1 MNDPRRWISLNDSR
15 RPRES
20 IARYAWRRSILRA
33 LDDLAIPRRRPL
45 ERRIVEVKEPVKVER
60 VSIDVALATTQRAG
74 RRSLK

>member
-1 MNDPRRWISLNDSR
+1 MNNPRRWISLNDSR

-20 IARYAWRRSILRA
+20 IAKYAWRRSILRA
-33 LDDLAIPRRRPL
+33 LDELAIPRRRPL
-45 ERRIVEVKEPVKVER
+45 ERSIVEVKERVKVER